1 MANEGI
7 AFSLS
12 GLEDLEAEARNY
24 QKQFEDCNLEL
35 NNLIDETGSYW
46 VTDELGNYERFK
58 EIFTGNDGPKLK
70 DGSSLMNDFCDLL
83 KTVRE
88 IYRDTGTKINNQLS
102 NM

>member
-46 VTDELGNYERFK
+46 VTDELVTMK
-58 EIFTGNDGPKLK
+58 DLK
-70 DGSSLMNDFCDLL
+70 KYLL
-83 KTVRE
+83 VMMVQ
-88 IYRDTGTKINNQLS
+88 N
-102 NM
+102 